1 MLEAEEVV
9 VYYDVE
15 SYIGFSRLLRVKS
28 KKVLDNILSI
38 ANCNDVNDILQYRIF
53 AILLINPTNI
63 GENGMKSFKLLFTV
77 LNVI

>member
-53 AILLINPTNI
+53 AILLIKKFI
-63 GENGMKSFKLLFTV
+63 VCE
-77 LNVI
+77 II